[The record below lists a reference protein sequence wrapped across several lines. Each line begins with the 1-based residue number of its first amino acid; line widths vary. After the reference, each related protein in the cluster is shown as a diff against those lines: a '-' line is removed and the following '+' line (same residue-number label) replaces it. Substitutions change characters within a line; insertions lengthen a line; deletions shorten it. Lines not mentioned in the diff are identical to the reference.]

1 MITGK
6 FVREKENRFLCLV
19 DISNKQEECYVS
31 SSSKLKN
38 YINLNKKTVLLVPNK
53 GKRLRTK
60 YTLQAAKVNNVW
72 MLLNLNYV
80 NDLMQE
86 FLLKK
91 YGKDTLYRE
100 HYVKD
105 YKTDFYVSKK
115 KLIIEA
121 KGILANKNEAVYPLV
136 SCGRTQRQLKEMLV
150 LLKQGY
156 KVEYCFIIMN
166 PHINNIRLNDKEKDA
181 KLVFKKCIAA
191 GMKIKYFKTKFYN
204 GKCSLKELKNEDI
217 SIT

>member
-53 GKRLRTK
+53 GRQLRTR
-60 YTLQAAKVNNVW
+60 YTLQAAKVDNVW
-72 MLLNLNYV
+72 TLLNLNYV
-80 NDLMQE
+80 NDLMLE

-91 YGKDTLYRE
+91 YDKNTLFRE
-100 HYVKD
+100 YYIKD
-105 YKTDFYVSKK
+105 YKTDFYIPKQ

-136 SCGRTQRQLKEMLV
+136 SCGRTQRQLKEILGF
-150 LLKQGY
+150 LKQGY

-166 PHINNIRLNDKEKDA
+166 PHIRDIRLNDKEKAA
-181 KLVFKKCIAA
+181 KLIFKKCIAA

>member
-31 SSSKLKN
+31 NSSKLKN

-53 GKRLRTK
+53 GKRLCTK

-100 HYVKD
+100 HYIKD

-121 KGILANKNEAVYPLV
+121 RGILANKNEAVYPLV
-136 SCGRTQRQLKEMLV
+136 SCERTQRQLKEMLV

-166 PHINNIRLNDKEKDA
+166 PHINNIRLNDKEKGA

>member
-53 GKRLRTK
+53 GKQLRTK

-100 HYVKD
+100 HYIKD

-136 SCGRTQRQLKEMLV
+136 SCGRTQRQLEEMLV

-181 KLVFKKCIAA
+181 KLVFKKCIAV